1 MARSKPRTGD
11 LGPASLARIG
21 RGAVDSLGKT
31 VASLPPRPANLVE
44 PPELHPELLTA
55 LAREGVGRL
64 YSHQREAYERVRAG
78 ENVVVATATAS
89 GKSLCYKIPAFENAL
104 GSAASRALFLYPT
117 KALAQD
123 QMGKIRAFGVRGVHP
138 ATYDGDTPQAIR
150 ADVRR
155 RANVVLTNPDMLN
168 VGVLPNHEA
177 WADFLRNLRI
187 VAVDEAH
194 VLRGVFG
201 SHVAAVLRRLRRAA
215 AMHGGD
221 PRFVLTSATIANPQ
235 ELAESLTGLPF
246 SLVNEDGASSGERR
260 VIFRNPPLLDK
271 EKGERRSLLTEGALI
286 FANLVSQGVRTIAFA
301 KTRKGAEL
309 IYRYAAD
316 RVGVDLARRISPYR
330 AGYTPRERRE
340 IEGRLFRGDLLGV
353 VSTSALELGVDV
365 GALDAVVC
373 CGYPGSV
380 ASIWQQ
386 WGRAGRGNDPS
397 LALYIAG
404 RDALDQYL
412 FENPKRVLGRRVEAA
427 RVTLEN
433 PYILGPHLLA
443 AAHEAPLDA
452 EDEEYF
458 GPAYREV
465 LQGLA
470 GSGVLAASGDRL
482 VYVGGDNPARKI
494 SLRSASSETVLIADE
509 EGELIGTAEAS
520 RAPSELHPGATYLH
534 RGMAY
539 EVEELDL
546 GASRAV
552 ARRVPN
558 RYYTRPRVETDVEI
572 LESLEERELANG
584 AALHWGRVRTTDSVT
599 FYKKVRVAD
608 DREVGVFPLDLP
620 DVILE
625 TQAFWVTLPPLP
637 RGARP
642 SFESFGGA
650 LHAGEHGM
658 IGLLPLFAMCDRAD
672 IGGLSTPVHRQTTLP
687 TIFVYD
693 GYPGGVGISRR
704 GFDAFESLARDT
716 LGVITRCPCER
727 GCPACI
733 QSPKCGNWNEP
744 LSKDGAV
751 SLLRYLLGQVSGY
764 PTL

>member
-1 MARSKPRTGD
+1 MG
-11 LGPASLARIG
+11 
-21 RGAVDSLGKT
+21 
-31 VASLPPRPANLVE
+31 VE
-44 PPELHPELLTA
+44 
-55 LAREGVGRL
+55 RL

-104 GSAASRALFLYPT
+104 VSAASRALLLYPT

-123 QMGKIRAFGVRGVHP
+123 QLRKIQAFRLRGVHP
-138 ATYDGDTPQAIR
+138 ATYDGDTPQAMR
-150 ADVRR
+150 ADIRR
-155 RANVVLTNPDMLN
+155 RANIVLTNPDMLN

-177 WADFLRNLRI
+177 WADFLRNLQV

-201 SHVAAVLRRLRRAA
+201 SHVATVLRRLRRAA
-215 AMHGGD
+215 ALHGGD
-221 PRFVLTSATIANPQ
+221 PRFVLASATIANPQ

-246 SLVNEDGASSGERR
+246 ALVDEDGASSGERR

-271 EKGERRSLLTEGALI
+271 EKGERRSLLTEGALV
-286 FANLVSQGVRTIAFA
+286 FAELVRQGIRTIAFA

-330 AGYTPRERRE
+330 AGYTARERRE
-340 IEGRLFRGDLLGV
+340 IEGRLFRGELLGV

-365 GALDAVVC
+365 GVLDAVVC

-386 WGRAGRGNDPS
+386 WGRAGRGTDPA
-397 LALYIAG
+397 LAVYIAG

-412 FENPKRVLGRRVEAA
+412 FENPIRVLGRRVEAA

-452 EDEEYF
+452 SDEEYF
-458 GPAYREV
+458 GPAYRPVATEMME
-465 LQGLA
+465 A
-470 GSGVLAASGDRL
+470 GVLAASGGRL

-494 SLRSASSETVLIADE
+494 SLRSASSETVLIADT

-546 GASRAV
+546 TAHRAV

-558 RYYTRPRVETDVEI
+558 RFYTRPRIETDVEI
-572 LESLEERELANG
+572 LDEAEKRDLANG
-584 AALHWGRVRTTDSVT
+584 ATLSWGRVRTTDSVT
-599 FYKKVRVAD
+599 YYKKVRVAD
-608 DREVGVFPLDLP
+608 DKEVGVYPLDLP
-620 DVILE
+620 DVILD

-642 SFESFGGA
+642 SIESFGGA

-704 GFDAFESLARDT
+704 GYDAFESLTRDT
-716 LGVITRCPCER
+716 VGVIVRCPCER

-744 LSKDGAV
+744 LSKEGAV
-751 SLLRYLLGQVSGY
+751 ALLRYLLGQVSRY

>member
-1 MARSKPRTGD
+1 MSRRTVEA
-11 LGPASLARIG
+11 LGEI
-21 RGAVDSLGKT
+21 VT
-31 VASLPPRPANLVE
+31 SLPPRSANLVE
-44 PPELHPELLTA
+44 LPDLHPELASA
-55 LAREGVGRL
+55 LSKMGVEHL

-78 ENVVVATATAS
+78 EHVVVATATAS
-89 GKSLCYKIPAFENAL
+89 GKSLCYEIPAFENAL
-104 GSAASRALFLYPT
+104 MRAASRALLLYPT

-123 QMGKIRAFGVRGVHP
+123 QLGKMRAFGLRGVHP

-150 ADVRR
+150 ADIRR

-168 VGVLPNHEA
+168 VGILPNHEA
-177 WADFLRNLRI
+177 WADFLRNLRL

-201 SHVAAVLRRLRRAA
+201 SHVATVLRRLRRAA
-215 AMHGGD
+215 TLHGGD
-221 PRFVLTSATIANPQ
+221 PKFVLASATIANPQ

-246 SLVNEDGASSGERR
+246 ALVDEDGASSGERR

-271 EKGERRSLLTEGALI
+271 EKGERRSLLTEGALV
-286 FANLVSQGVRTIAFA
+286 FANLVSQGIRTIAFA

-330 AGYTPRERRE
+330 AGYTARERRE
-340 IEGRLFRGDLLGV
+340 IEGRFFRGELLGV

-365 GALDAVVC
+365 GSLDAVVC

-386 WGRAGRGNDPS
+386 WGRAGRGTDLS
-397 LALYIAG
+397 LAVYIAG

-412 FENPKRVLGRRVEAA
+412 FENPRRVLGRRVEAA

-443 AAHEAPLDA
+443 AAHEAPLEA
-452 EDEEYF
+452 GDEEYF
-458 GPAYREV
+458 GPAYRQVATEMM
-465 LQGLA
+465 QA
-470 GSGVLAASGDRL
+470 GALTSSGDRL

-520 RAPSELHPGATYLH
+520 RTPSELHPGATYLH

-546 GASRAV
+546 AAHRAV

-558 RYYTRPRVETDVEI
+558 RYYTRPRIETDVEI
-572 LESLEERELANG
+572 LEEAEKRELANG
-584 AALHWGRVRTTDSVT
+584 ATLSWGRVQTTDSVT
-599 FYKKVRVAD
+599 YYKKVRVAD
-608 DREVGVFPLDLP
+608 DKEVGVYPLDLP
-620 DVILE
+620 DVILN
-625 TQAFWVTLPPLP
+625 TQAFWVALPPLP

-672 IGGLSTPVHRQTTLP
+672 IGGLSTPIHRQTTLP

-704 GFDAFESLARDT
+704 GYDAFESLLRDT
-716 LGVITRCPCER
+716 LSVIVRCPCER
-727 GCPACI
+727 GCPGCI

-751 SLLRYLLGQVSGY
+751 SLLRFLLGQVARY